1 MSSSAGMAPSAST
14 KTTFRRSGA
23 LRPNLRASVYDAGAF
38 GLMVG
43 AGEAY
48 IPAFALAIGLGEV
61 VSGVTSSVPVLFG
74 GILQLLSVYALPRIG
89 SYKRWI
95 VTGVALQALVFV
107 PLICTALAGSIP
119 AWAFFVIISCY
130 WGSGLSS
137 APAWNAW
144 ISHIV
149 PNKIRSRYF
158 ARRTRVI
165 QLATL
170 AGFLGGGQWLGFME
184 EQGNVLLGFAI
195 LFSLALAARVASAC
209 YLELHQTSADD
220 DFAPPRTSGV
230 LKAWQS
236 VSPKARSLIVYL
248 VCMTACIQ
256 FSGPYFIPFMMKQL
270 DFTYQGF
277 VTVLAAA
284 LVARALSMS
293 LWGKIARKYGS
304 QALLWIGG
312 IGLLP
317 LSMLWIVSDNWWWLV
332 FIQALSGV
340 LWSAYELAFFLMF
353 LDFIPQRRRAD
364 MLSIYYLANSS
375 ASCLG
380 ALAGGW
386 WISSFGTNVAAYHGV
401 FIVSALGRVCCLLL
415 LWKTWTGSSNP
426 THPDDA
432 DGNQMSLVLAGID
445 VPKDD
450 EDSDAA
456 PISSPVVGE
465 RRAA

>member
-1 MSSSAGMAPSAST
+1 MYSSAGTASSAEN
-14 KTTFRRSGA
+14 KTTFRRSDA
-23 LRPNLRASVYDAGAF
+23 LRPNLKASVYDAGAF

-107 PLICTALAGSIP
+107 PLICIALIGTIP
-119 AWAFFVIISCY
+119 AWVFFLIISCY

-158 ARRTRVI
+158 AKRTRVI

-170 AGFLGGGQWLGFME
+170 AGFLGGGQWLGFMADR
-184 EQGNVLLGFAI
+184 GHVLIGFAI
-195 LFSLALAARVASAC
+195 LFSLALAARVASAW
-209 YLELHQTSADD
+209 YLELHRTSDD
-220 DFAPPRTSGV
+220 ADFAPPRTSGV
-230 LKAWQS
+230 LEAWHS

-270 DFTYQGF
+270 GFSYQDF

-284 LVARALSMS
+284 LIARALSMS

-304 QALLWIGG
+304 QGLLWIGG

-317 LSMLWIVSDNWWWLV
+317 LSTMWIVSDNWWWLI
-332 FIQALSGV
+332 FIQALAGV

-353 LDFIPQRRRAD
+353 LEFIPQRRRAD
-364 MLSIYYLANSS
+364 MLSIYYLANSC

-401 FIVSALGRVCCLLL
+401 FIISAVGRVFCLLL
-415 LWKTWTGSSNP
+415 LWKTWTGSPVP
-426 THPDDA
+426 TRPDDA
-432 DGNQMSLVLAGID
+432 DGNQMSLILAGMD
-445 VPKDD
+445 AP
-450 EDSDAA
+450 EPTTDSDAA
-456 PISSPVVGE
+456 PISSPIVDE